1 MMRRAT
7 LLLFVAALAGVAPGA
22 ARAGGDGGRGLAIAR
37 EADRR
42 DSGFG
47 DVTARMTMVLRNRQG
62 DESTRRMRFSAIE
75 MENDGDRNLIVFDS
89 PRDIRGTGLLTH
101 THKSGSD
108 DQWLYLPA
116 LKRVK
121 RIAASNKSGPF
132 VGSEFAYE
140 DMTSQEV
147 EKYTYAYLRDEACG
161 ARACF
166 VVERRPVDR
175 RSGYGREVVWI
186 DRDTYRFER
195 IDYYDRRDDLMKTL
209 VFSGYRLY
217 LGRFWRARLLE
228 MRNLQNGKSTRLTFE
243 DYKFRTGLSP
253 ADFTR
258 ARLKRLN

>member
-1 MMRRAT
+1 MRRSVFA
-7 LLLFVAALAGVAPGA
+7 LILAALAAAAPVL
-22 ARAGGDGGRGLAIAR
+22 ARAEGDAERGLAIAR

-75 MENDGDRNLIVFDS
+75 MENDGDRTLIVFDS
-89 PRDIRGTGLLTH
+89 PRDIRGTGLLTY
-101 THKSGSD
+101 THKSGPD

-147 EKYTYAYLRDEACG
+147 EKYTYAYLRDEPCG
-161 ARACF
+161 ERVCF

-175 RSGYGREVVWI
+175 RSGYGRELVWI
-186 DRDTYRFER
+186 DQDTYRFER
-195 IDYYDRRDDLMKTL
+195 IDYYDRRNDLMKRL

-217 LGRFWRARLLE
+217 LGRFWRAGQLE
-228 MRNLQNGKSTRLTFE
+228 MRNLQNGKSTRLIFE

-253 ADFTR
+253 NDFTR
-258 ARLKRLN
+258 ARLKRLK

>member
-1 MMRRAT
+1 MRRTA
-7 LLLFVAALAGVAPGA
+7 LLLFVAAIAGIAPGL
-22 ARAGGDGGRGLAIAR
+22 ARAEGDGGRGLAIAR

-47 DVTARMTMVLRNRQG
+47 DVTARMIMVLRNRQG

-75 MENDGDRNLIVFDS
+75 MENDGDRNLIVFES
-89 PRDIRGTGLLTH
+89 PRDIRGTGLLTY

-147 EKYTYAYLRDEACG
+147 EKYTYTYLRDEACG
-161 ARACF
+161 KRACF

-195 IDYYDRRDDLMKTL
+195 IDYYDRRGDLLKRL
-209 VFSGYRLY
+209 VFSDYRLY
-217 LGRFWRARLLE
+217 LDRFWRADFLD
-228 MRNLQNGKSTRLTFE
+228 MQNLQNGKSTRLIFE
-243 DYKFRTGLSP
+243 NYEFRSGLSP